1 VEFASLEFW
10 LAVGQIV
17 LIDILLGGDNAV
29 VIALACRN
37 LPERQRRTGIVWGV
51 LGAVGLRT
59 TLTLFAVALL
69 TSPYLKIAGGLLL
82 FWIGVRLVLPDN
94 GGEHEVAAS
103 ASLWGAVKTIIVADF
118 VMSLDNVVA
127 VAAAA
132 KDEPMLIGFGLL
144 VSIPIIVWCSQ
155 LVLRLMERF
164 PIVITL
170 GGALLGYIAGDMMTR
185 DPAIAAWVAENAAW
199 LTDVHAAG
207 ILGAA
212 VVAGT
217 GVAAAGA
224 ARARAQQ
231 RAQVIGKDESF
242 AP

>member
-37 LPERQRRTGIVWGV
+37 LPERQRRTGIAWGV

-69 TSPYLKIAGGLLL
+69 TIPYLKIAGGLLL

-94 GGEHEVAAS
+94 GGEQEVAAS

-132 KDEPMLIGFGLL
+132 KDEPMLIGFGLVL
-144 VSIPIIVWCSQ
+144 SIPIIVWCSQ

-164 PIVITL
+164 PLVITL
-170 GGALLGYIAGDMMTR
+170 GGALLGYIAGDMMTH

-199 LTDVHAAG
+199 LTDFHAAG

-212 VVAGT
+212 LVAGT

>member
-69 TSPYLKIAGGLLL
+69 TIPYLKIAGGLLL

-94 GGEHEVAAS
+94 SGEQEVAAS
-103 ASLWGAVKTIIVADF
+103 ASLWAAVKTIIVADF

>member
-1 VEFASLEFW
+1 MEFASLEFW

-37 LPERQRRTGIVWGV
+37 LPERRRRTGIVWGV

-69 TSPYLKIAGGLLL
+69 TIPYLKIAGGLLL

-94 GGEHEVAAS
+94 GGEQEVAAS

-155 LVLRLMERF
+155 LVLRLMDRF

-199 LTDVHAAG
+199 LIDVYAAG

-212 VVAGT
+212 LVAGT

-231 RAQVIGKDESF
+231 RAQAIGKDESF

>member
-1 VEFASLEFW
+1 VEFAGLEFW

-59 TLTLFAVALL
+59 TLTVFAVALL
-69 TSPYLKIAGGLLL
+69 TIPYLKIAGGLLL

-94 GGEHEVAAS
+94 GGEQEVAAS

-164 PIVITL
+164 PLVITL
-170 GGALLGYIAGDMMTR
+170 GGALLGYIAGDMMTH

-199 LTDVHAAG
+199 LTDFHAAG

-212 VVAGT
+212 LVAGT